1 MYKKIVNPKT
11 GKSVNASGKI
21 GNEVLTN
28 YFKQSGGFLAP
39 KKNQAKNVQKGGSI
53 RSPKKQKKKKINQR
67 GGGDNKFMIF
77 HAKWC
82 SHCKNSMDDFKK
94 LQGIFGGNKGITMN
108 NKKIKVELID
118 VEENKDIASKY
129 GVESFP
135 NLKLV
140 KEDNNIE
147 EYNGDR
153 SWQHM
158 IEWIS
163 DQL

>member
-1 MYKKIVNPKT
+1 M
-11 GKSVNASGKI
+11 
-21 GNEVLTN
+21 
-28 YFKQSGGFLAP
+28 
-39 KKNQAKNVQKGGSI
+39 
-53 RSPKKQKKKKINQR
+53 
-67 GGGDNKFMIF
+67 
-77 HAKWC
+77 
-82 SHCKNSMDDFKK
+82 SH
-94 LQGIFGGNKGITMN
+94 L
-108 NKKIKVELID
+108 
-118 VEENKDIASKY
+118 KY

-140 KEDNNIE
+140 KEDTNIE